1 MVSFP
6 SHWRVTTKFPDFME
20 TLGYNRPS
28 STDKEQTELYAFN
41 PDTKTNI
48 QFDFTPA
55 GPYATF
61 NQEKIQSLADAGTGS
76 LKAELEEEHGKN
88 VVALAVGPTEPASIK
103 GVPYAARKYV
113 ADTLGGVMREQ
124 GWFTALRNLIRFS
137 SSTWSWRRKGRTTER
152 KYVESS
158 IRSDIFRIP
167 E

>member
-1 MVSFP
+1 
-6 SHWRVTTKFPDFME
+6 ME

-124 GWFTALRNLIRFS
+124 GWIYGFAEPYQIFILYMVLEKEGSNDREEIRRIIDS
-137 SSTWSWRRKGRTTER
+137 
-152 KYVESS
+152 
-158 IRSDIFRIP
+158 FRYLP
-167 E
+167 HSGVNRP